1 MGCVSYKKSS
11 CMVMWLTSV
20 LKQTTLEN
28 KQRERMNR
36 KKVIMRK

>member
-28 KQRERMNR
+28 KQRENEQ
-36 KKVIMRK
+36 KKGIMRK